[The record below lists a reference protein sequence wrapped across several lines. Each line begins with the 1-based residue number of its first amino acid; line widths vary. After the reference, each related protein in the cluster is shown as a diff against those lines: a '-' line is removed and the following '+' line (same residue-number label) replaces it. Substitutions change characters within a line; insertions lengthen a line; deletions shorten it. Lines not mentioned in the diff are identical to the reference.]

1 MDVVTMGCTNT
12 VPITT
17 SRMIA
22 RYFFDTE
29 ETREHF
35 KKCLGE
41 TQTVIDY
48 IHVEELEEQE
58 VSEHT
63 RESLQ
68 IGEKDFVIIIA
79 GHRLDD
85 EVKQDTI
92 DVLNIILEEELQCK
106 VLFIGNCEKLK
117 ERLQRNQY
125 WKRFRFVGE
134 TENFRATIALGD
146 LFLNP
151 PRKGG
156 GTGALYAAQSE
167 VPVLTLGHCDVAN
180 IGEEFVC
187 ERLEDMPQIVHK
199 YVNDAKFM
207 QQQKAYCRKNAG
219 KIGSINNI
227 EQTKKFCRDVEAAIK
242 EKEKMLGEANDE

>member
-1 MDVVTMGCTNT
+1 M
-12 VPITT
+12 
-17 SRMIA
+17 S
-22 RYFFDTE
+22 
-29 ETREHF
+29 
-35 KKCLGE
+35 GE

-156 GTGALYAAQSE
+156 GTGA
-167 VPVLTLGHCDVAN
+167 
-180 IGEEFVC
+180 
-187 ERLEDMPQIVHK
+187 
-199 YVNDAKFM
+199 
-207 QQQKAYCRKNAG
+207 
-219 KIGSINNI
+219 
-227 EQTKKFCRDVEAAIK
+227 
-242 EKEKMLGEANDE
+242 